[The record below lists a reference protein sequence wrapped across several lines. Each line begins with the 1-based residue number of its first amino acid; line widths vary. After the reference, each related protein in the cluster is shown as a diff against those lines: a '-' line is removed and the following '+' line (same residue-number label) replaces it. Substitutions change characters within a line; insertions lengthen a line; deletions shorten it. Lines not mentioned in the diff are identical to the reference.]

1 MPRDKDES
9 DSNRKK
15 SRDGHQVTLYRPL
28 TAAPLSSME
37 LTPITQ
43 KGYQGQ
49 NDPIDADRTVDQTER
64 NNTTDESSPIAPYT
78 GNKK

>member
-1 MPRDKDES
+1 MPREKDES

-15 SRDGHQVTLYRPL
+15 SRDGHQ
-28 TAAPLSSME
+28 
-37 LTPITQ
+37 

-49 NDPIDADRTVDQTER
+49 TDPIDADRTVDMTER
-64 NNTTDESSPIAPYT
+64 NDTTDESSPIAPYT